1 MVASWRGLLPSVF
14 HKTKIIAARTM
25 APPTAIPATAPP
37 VSGEDLLE
45 LLDGEGGE
53 DDDALEGPDFGVVAA
68 VVVGLGF
75 VPVEVI
81 VAAAPT

>member
-1 MVASWRGLLPSVF
+1 
-14 HKTKIIAARTM
+14 
-25 APPTAIPATAPP
+25 

>member
-1 MVASWRGLLPSVF
+1 M
-14 HKTKIIAARTM
+14 
-25 APPTAIPATAPP
+25 PPIAPP

-45 LLDGEGGE
+45 LLEGEEGDV
-53 DDDALEGPDFGVVAA
+53 DDVLEGPDFGVVAA

-75 VPVEVI
+75 VPVGVI